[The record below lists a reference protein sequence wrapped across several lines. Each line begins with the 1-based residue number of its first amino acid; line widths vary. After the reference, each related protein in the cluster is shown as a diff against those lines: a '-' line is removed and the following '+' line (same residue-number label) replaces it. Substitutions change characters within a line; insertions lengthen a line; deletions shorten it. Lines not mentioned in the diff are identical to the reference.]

1 MLEQKFMERKEIKK
15 EETKNEKKD
24 EISNM
29 NILTYGNKYTNSSTQ
44 ENEIYEKDDPRREER
59 DNIIKKPIRTV
70 KKKGKR
76 PVFK

>member
-1 MLEQKFMERKEIKK
+1 
-15 EETKNEKKD
+15 
-24 EISNM
+24 M